1 MIKRNF
7 LEKLKRL
14 WRRVTWFNRRMTKIE
29 NGTKKFGET
38 LELMKFGVMIDY
50 NKAQNNSKRRQNQID
65 RIKRI
70 MRMK

>member
-7 LEKLKRL
+7 LEKLKRF
-14 WRRVTWFNRRMTKIE
+14 WRRVNWFNRRMTKIE
-29 NGTKKFGET
+29 NGTKKFGEA
-38 LELMKFGVMIDY
+38 LELMKFGVMINY
-50 NKAQNNSKRRQNQID
+50 NKAQNSSKRRQNQID